1 LLALELSVVTLTGM
15 FGYAFSKAWT
25 AGILGGSTQ
34 STRGLAFETESIDF
48 ICTFGVLCRAVVA
61 SAGALTPTN
70 KTPAAIAPSA
80 NAFGRRLLAGRL
92 IPGCFVLKFMGA
104 LLLSQLCRVLPA
116 VRDVNAPA
124 IEAQANVISHICPGL
139 SLFSRF

>member
-1 LLALELSVVTLTGM
+1 VNFSSSPALLALELSVVTLTGM

-48 ICTFGVLCRAVVA
+48 ICTFGVLCRAWLP

-70 KTPAAIAPSA
+70 KTPAAIGAERKRL
-80 NAFGRRLLAGRL
+80 GRRLLAGRL
-92 IPGCFVLKFMGA
+92 IPGC
-104 LLLSQLCRVLPA
+104 S
-116 VRDVNAPA
+116 
-124 IEAQANVISHICPGL
+124 S
-139 SLFSRF
+139 